1 MKWLTSAFLC
11 VLAVPA
17 LAQDLDGIVRLP
29 TALLCGP
36 QSNATEQ
43 RILEEYGELPFLQ
56 GDGDVMSP
64 DINLS
69 YQGKV
74 RFFLDPDDYSYS
86 VFLDLGDQFTC
97 LVVTGDRIDPS
108 PYGDGI

>member
-1 MKWLTSAFLC
+1 MKWLTAAFLC

-17 LAQDLDGIVRLP
+17 LAQDLTGIVRLP

-36 QSNATEQ
+36 QSSDTEQ

-74 RFFLDPDDYSYS
+74 RFFLDPNDYSYS
-86 VFLDLGDQFTC
+86 VFLDLGEQFTC
-97 LVVTGDRIDPS
+97 LIVTGDQITPAPS
-108 PYGDGI
+108 GDGI